1 MRTVEVIQSS
11 GKIVNRH
18 TRIKLCLVVLF
29 VLCLAATGR
38 AASAAEKQK
47 LESVIFA
54 ITGHNANFLPL
65 AVAEEK
71 GFFRAA
77 GIRANI
83 QPMKLP
89 VAVAGAS
96 TGEVPYLFTTTSTIG
111 AAMQGLPLRIVSF
124 INVGSW
130 FLYAEPNVVSIAH
143 LKGKM
148 IAQGNSTGL
157 QDSMLKLMLK
167 ANGLDPNRDV
177 RFLYIGSPDLVL
189 QMLKSGQVQAAISQ
203 LPIPLIAEREG
214 LRILGNTADYGR
226 FPTAAVGTS
235 LTRIKNNPDEVK
247 GVIRGTLRGIRF
259 IQDNIGESSAILSRW
274 AGIPENQARRTLE
287 LMRST
292 YLPDGM
298 LAEEEI
304 QAFVD
309 ERVAALKVNRKV
321 LPSDVVDFGLLKR
334 VLKELP

>member
-1 MRTVEVIQSS
+1 MARKQNPQGQGRRS
-11 GKIVNRH
+11 
-18 TRIKLCLVVLF
+18 
-29 VLCLAATGR
+29 LCLAIAIALYLVATGST
-38 AASAAEKQK
+38 AIAAERQK
-47 LESVIFA
+47 LESVVFA

-65 AVAEEK
+65 VVAEEK
-71 GFFRAA
+71 GFYQAA

-96 TGEVPYLFTTTSTIG
+96 TGEVPYLFTTASTIG
-111 AAMQGLPLRIVSF
+111 AAMQGLPLRIVAF

-130 FLYAEPNVVSIAH
+130 FLYAEPNIESIAD

-148 IAQGNSTGL
+148 IAQGNATGL
-157 QDSMLKLMLK
+157 QNSMLRLMLK

-189 QMLKSGQVQAAISQ
+189 QMLKSGQVQGAISQ

-226 FPTAAVGTS
+226 FPTAAIGTS
-235 LTRIKNNPDEVK
+235 LARIKNNPNEVK
-247 GVIRGTLRGIRF
+247 AVIRGTLRAIRF
-259 IQDNIGESSAILSRW
+259 IQDNIEQSAGILSRW

-292 YLPDGM
+292 YLPDG
-298 LAEEEI
+298 LLKEEEI

-309 ERVAALKVNRKV
+309 ERVAALKVTRKV
-321 LPSDVVDFGLLKR
+321 RPSDVVDFGLLKG

>member
-1 MRTVEVIQSS
+1 MR
-11 GKIVNRH
+11 
-18 TRIKLCLVVLF
+18 KLRNLYSAIAIAFYLMT
-29 VLCLAATGR
+29 TGS
-38 AASAAEKQK
+38 AVTAAEKQK
-47 LESVIFA
+47 LESLVFA

-65 AVAEEK
+65 VVAEEK
-71 GFFRAA
+71 GFYQSA

-89 VAVAGAS
+89 VAVAGAT

-111 AAMQGLPLRIVSF
+111 AAMQGLPLRIVAF

-130 FLYAEPNVVSIAH
+130 FLYAEPSIQSIAD

-148 IAQGNSTGL
+148 IAQGNVTGL
-157 QDSMLKLMLK
+157 QDSMLRLMLK

-189 QMLKSGQVQAAISQ
+189 NMLKSGQVHAAISQ
-203 LPIPLIAEREG
+203 LPIPLVAEREG

-235 LTRIKNNPDEVK
+235 QARIKNNPDEVK
-247 GVIRGTLRGIRF
+247 AVIRGTLRAIRF
-259 IQDNIGESSAILSRW
+259 IQDNIGESAGILSRW
-274 AGIPENQARRTLE
+274 ASIPENQARRTLE

-298 LAEEEI
+298 LKEEEI
-304 QAFVD
+304 QAFID
-309 ERVAALKVNRKV
+309 ERVAALKVTRKV
-321 LPSDVVDFGLLKR
+321 RPSDVVDFGQLKGI
-334 VLKELP
+334 LKELP